1 MGTHK
6 KNNQIIFP
14 GRVLNNEDPMMLG
27 RIRVIP
33 ETKNYGDIIASVTDW
48 NEETD
53 VWTYRDPLIFFPL
66 LPFYFSQ
73 TPKVDE
79 YVNII
84 YQDSEQLLFQNQF
97 YIQGPFS
104 SPLTTSFENFE
115 GSKKFLNTGDRI
127 KQGIS
132 LKNNSGDYRNAGSKG
147 IFPEPG
153 DNALLGRGSAD
164 VIVKENEVLI
174 RAGKSKKI
182 SKGKLPVGNPFR
194 SFLQLS
200 NFTEKRSNLPKEK
213 RGVLQENVQMVKKV
227 VIWDIENLENTQDV
241 YNGTIGLYN
250 VIPSISVNTSNFK
263 SDSITKLSVGTN
275 YTGPLEEIRFQA
287 KNSTDII
294 NLMNKFI
301 RGVFDGFID
310 MPNYSFNNQNN
321 VSKESTFPFVVT
333 PSKLTYI
340 NGNVNP
346 TTSTT
351 NPIYESFVNFYSSIK
366 INDSMSKSGFYLV
379 WDNTNGK
386 PVIGPQSSVK
396 TSTIIPT
403 EITSQDVTYG
413 ILGSEKIYLLSH
425 NTSSPKG
432 RISLSET
439 LYGIPQDRF
448 VGDEKSIQ
456 IKTHPMVR
464 GDELMSLLR
473 KMFSYITGHV
483 HPISTIPPV
492 SVASG
497 NGQTT
502 SEINQILANVENTIL
517 NQNIRIN

>member
-1 MGTHK
+1 MK
-6 KNNQIIFP
+6 SNQIIFP
-14 GRVLNNEDPMMLG
+14 GRVLDNQDPMMLG

-33 ETKNYGDIIASVTDW
+33 EIKNYADIIASVPDW

-53 VWTYRDPLIFFPL
+53 VWTSKDPLIFLPL

-84 YQDSEQLLFQNQF
+84 YQDSQFQFQNQF

-115 GSKKFLNTGDRI
+115 GAKKFLGSGDRI
-127 KQGIS
+127 KQGLS
-132 LKNNSGDYRNAGSKG
+132 LKNNEGQYRKSESEG

-164 VIVKENEVLI
+164 VIVKENEVLV

-182 SKGKLPVGNPFR
+182 TKNQLPVGNVFR

-200 NFTEKRSNLPKEK
+200 NFTEKRTNLPDEK
-213 RGVLQENVQMVKKV
+213 RSFLQENVQMVKKM

-241 YNGTIGLYN
+241 FNGSVGLYN
-250 VIPSISVNTSNFK
+250 VIPGLSVNSSNFK
-263 SDSITKLSVGTN
+263 SDSISKLSVGTN
-275 YTGPLEEIRFQA
+275 YTGPIEEIKFNA
-287 KNSTDII
+287 KSSDEVINII
-294 NLMNKFI
+294 NKFTK
-301 RGVFDGFID
+301 GVFNGFID
-310 MPNYSFNNQNN
+310 MPEYSFNNQNN
-321 VSKESTFPFVVT
+321 VEKSTTFPFVVT
-333 PSKLTYI
+333 PSKLTFLS
-340 NGNVNP
+340 GNLTPNTP
-346 TTSTT
+346 TQ
-351 NPIYESFVNFYSSIK
+351 NPIFNNFVNFYSKVK
-366 INDSMSKSGFYLV
+366 INDSMSKNGFYLV
-379 WDNTNGK
+379 WDNKDGK
-386 PVIGPQSSVK
+386 PIIGQQSTLK
-396 TSTIIPT
+396 TTKITPT

-425 NTSSPKG
+425 NTSGPKG
-432 RISLSET
+432 RISLNDT

-448 VGDEKSIQ
+448 VGDQRSIES
-456 IKTHPMVR
+456 KTYPTVR

-473 KMFSYITGHV
+473 KIFAYVTGHV
-483 HPISTIPPV
+483 HPVATIPPV
-492 SVASG
+492 GVAAG

-502 SEINQILANVENTIL
+502 AEINQILANVENTVL